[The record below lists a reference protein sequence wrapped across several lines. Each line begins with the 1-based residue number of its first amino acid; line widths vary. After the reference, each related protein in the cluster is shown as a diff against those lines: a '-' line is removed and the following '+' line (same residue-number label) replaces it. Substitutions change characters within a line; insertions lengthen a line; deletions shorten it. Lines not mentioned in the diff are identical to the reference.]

1 MQQRKKYSY
10 IKKKV
15 KSIKKFIY
23 VKDETTKNELI
34 KLGFHIIQK
43 NKDLYIFENSKT
55 LNFDN
60 KKVDFKYVLG
70 DTLFF

>member
-1 MQQRKKYSY
+1 M
-10 IKKKV
+10 

-23 VKDETTKNELI
+23 IKDEIAKNELI
-34 KLGFHIIQK
+34 KLGFRLIQE
-43 NKDLYIFENSKT
+43 NKDFYIFENSKT

-60 KKVDFKYVLG
+60 KKVDFKYALG